1 MIRRKEF
8 LGSWNRRRW
17 IATAAGVTGLASVED
32 MALAF
37 HPGAYGLKRSGTPRA
52 AGPSSRMRITSLKPT
67 LVASPDYALL
77 NSWNVHDTHFKRT
90 ILEVE
95 TDDGYTGVAEVWG
108 GALKALESAGELV
121 LGRDP
126 FEIEY
131 FRRSFSQRKEFSLLE
146 NSESFAA
153 LEIACLDLIGK
164 VINRRVVDLIGGPF
178 REEAP
183 FSAYNFFVMPT
194 SAGPEVTTPEAL
206 AQQFFDF
213 HRNHGFVTCKFKG
226 GVLEPEKEIEVLQRI
241 RKAMPEAR
249 LRIDPNAAWSV
260 RTSLE
265 VAKRLEPLGME
276 YLEDPTR
283 GQEGMAAVRQG
294 TSIPLATNMCVT
306 QLEHVRPGY
315 DKGSIDI
322 VLLDPHHMGGLN
334 NVRFWAAICETL
346 GWGCSGHSNNYL
358 GISMA
363 TQVHMACAISHITHD
378 VDSHYPWTT
387 QDIIR
392 GDRLEFRE
400 GKMALP
406 DAPGLGVEI
415 DPEKKASLAENVS
428 RAKPR
433 HDLLY
438 RWDPNYPRDSHGVR
452 W

>member
-1 MIRRKEF
+1 M
-8 LGSWNRRRW
+8 
-17 IATAAGVTGLASVED
+17 ATAAGVTGLASVED

-37 HPGAYGLKRSGTPRA
+37 QPGAYGLKRSGEPRA
-52 AGPSSRMRITSLKPT
+52 SGPSSRMRISSLKAT

-77 NSWNVHDTHFKRT
+77 NSWNVHDTHFKRV
-90 ILEVE
+90 ILELE

-108 GALKALESAGELV
+108 GALKALESAREWV

-131 FRRSFSQRKEFSLLE
+131 FRRSLSQRKEFSLLE

-153 LEIACLDLIGK
+153 VEIACLDLIGK
-164 VINRRVVDLIGGPF
+164 VINRRVVDLIGGTF
-178 REEAP
+178 REEAS

-194 SAGPEVTTPEAL
+194 PEGPDITTPEAL
-206 AQQFFDF
+206 AQEFLDF
-213 HRNHGFVTCKFKG
+213 HRDHGFLTCKFKG

-260 RTSLE
+260 KTSLE
-265 VAKRLEPLGME
+265 VAKKLEPLGME

-283 GQEGMAAVRQG
+283 GQEGMAAVRRE

-315 DKGSIDI
+315 DKGAIDI

-346 GWGCSGHSNNYL
+346 GWECSGHSNNYL

-363 TQVHMACAISHITHD
+363 TQVHMACAISHITYD

-392 GDRLEFRE
+392 GDKLEFRE

-406 DAPGLGVEI
+406 EAPGLGVEI
-415 DPEKKASLAENVS
+415 DPDKKAALAENVS

-438 RWDPNYPRDSHGVR
+438 QWDPNYPKDSHEVR